1 MRQIRSENAVS
12 DDYVTWYRAR
22 SRRDIGAAVRKARK
36 REGANQID
44 LAERTGVSRST
55 VQRLERGDDV
65 SVEALLNCLAELGL
79 EAIIVPRG
87 AHLTVSAR

>member
-1 MRQIRSENAVS
+1 MSEEYA
-12 DDYVTWYRAR
+12 TWYRAR
-22 SRRDIGAAVRKARK
+22 SRRDIGSAVRKARK

-65 SVEALLNCLAELGL
+65 SVEALLTCLAELGL
-79 EAIIVPRG
+79 EAILVPRG
-87 AHLTVSAR
+87 ARLTVGVR